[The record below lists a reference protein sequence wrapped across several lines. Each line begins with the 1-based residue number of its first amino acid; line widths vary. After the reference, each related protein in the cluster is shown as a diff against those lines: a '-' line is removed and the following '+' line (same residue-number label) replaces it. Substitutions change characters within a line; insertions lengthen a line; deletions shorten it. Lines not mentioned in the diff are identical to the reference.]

1 MGCVDASTDIGN
13 KNRATILP
21 FSRRDASVTPLL
33 LKRVL
38 SQSRV
43 FRVRGSEY
51 VCSYMRERERECVFA
66 CVCEREKEIKYG

>member
-13 KNRATILP
+13 KSGATILP
-21 FSRRDASVTPLL
+21 FSRKDASVTPLV

-51 VCSYMRERERECVFA
+51 VCSCVKECVIEREC
-66 CVCEREKEIKYG
+66 EREIELG

>member
-21 FSRRDASVTPLL
+21 FSRRDALVTPLL

-51 VCSYMRERERECVFA
+51 VCSYMRERECVYV
-66 CVCEREKEIKYG
+66 CVCVRMRENER

>member
-13 KNRATILP
+13 KSGATILP
-21 FSRRDASVTPLL
+21 FSRKDASVTPTPLI

-51 VCSYMRERERECVFA
+51 VCSFVKECVIEREC
-66 CVCEREKEIKYG
+66 EREIELG

>member
-13 KNRATILP
+13 KNGTTILP
-21 FSRRDASVTPLL
+21 FSRKDASVTPLV

-51 VCSYMRERERECVFA
+51 VCSYVKECVYV
-66 CVCEREKEIKYG
+66 CVCVREREKECEREI